1 MRKKYHFLHLCHYKV
16 YKKGAAM
23 NLVSYYYFVEAAK
36 DLHITNTA
44 KRLFISQQNLS
55 IHIQKLEHYYGVEL
69 FNRKPKLSLTYAGEK
84 LLETAEKILEENAN
98 IINQLAEISDKGVGV
113 LRVGI
118 PAYRAQV
125 CLPLILPL
133 FYQKWPNINIQLTEM
148 QSANMEEMV
157 AEGQLDIFIGIKNSE
172 DSPLKVTPLLSD
184 HTYLVVSESLMRKYY
199 GNTAEHLI
207 QAAKNGADLKD
218 FSKLPFMLVKPP
230 NRLRKTT
237 DECFNTAGYKPHV
250 FIESSNTELLISLY
264 PKDFAAFF
272 VTEMRLP
279 LLEGVLN
286 GSYCFPLMTNGS
298 LVEHRLV
305 IAHRPEKYL
314 TQYVKDFI
322 QIAIQVLQE
331 IEQSRREAIP
341 QL

>member
-1 MRKKYHFLHLCHYKV
+1 MEVFLL
-16 YKKGAAM
+16 

-55 IHIQKLEHYYGVEL
+55 NHIQKLEQHYGVEL
-69 FNRKPKLSLTYAGEK
+69 FNRKPKLTLTFAGEK
-84 LLETAEKILEENAN
+84 LLEAAERILNEDADV
-98 IINQLAEISDKGVGV
+98 INQFAEISEKGVGV

-125 CLPLILPL
+125 CLPLILPI
-133 FYQKWPNINIQLTEM
+133 FYQKWPNIKIQLTET

-157 AEGQLDIFIGIKNSE
+157 AEGLLDVFVGIKNAD
-172 DSPLKVTPLLSD
+172 DSALEITPLLND
-184 HTYLVVSESLMRKYY
+184 HTYLMVSDSLLHKYY
-199 GNTAEHLI
+199 GNR
-207 QAAKNGADLKD
+207 AAALKQEALNGTDLKA
-218 FSKLPFMLVKPP
+218 FSELPYMLVKPP

-237 DECFNTAGYKPHV
+237 DECFNAAGYKPNV

-279 LLEGVLN
+279 LLEGIMK
-286 GSYCFPLMTNGS
+286 SSSCFPLMSGGD
-298 LVEHRLV
+298 LILHRLV
-305 IAHRPEKYL
+305 IAHRAEKYL

-322 QIAIQVLQE
+322 KISIEILQE
-331 IEQSRREAIP
+331 IEISRQKVRGKIVRDGSF
-341 QL
+341 

>member
-1 MRKKYHFLHLCHYKV
+1 
-16 YKKGAAM
+16 M

-55 IHIQKLEHYYGVEL
+55 IHIQKLEQYYGVEL

-84 LLETAEKILEENAN
+84 LLETADKILNENSN
-98 IINQLAEISDKGVGV
+98 IINQFAEISEKGVGV

-118 PAYRAQV
+118 PAYRAQF

-133 FYQKWPNINIQLTEM
+133 FYQKWPNINIQLTET

-157 AEGQLDIFIGIKNSE
+157 ADGQLDVFIGIKNMDDTILE
-172 DSPLKVTPLLSD
+172 ITPLLND
-184 HTYLVVSESLMRKYY
+184 HTYLVVSDSLLNKYY
-199 GNTAEHLI
+199 GNTANQLKQE
-207 QAAKNGADLKD
+207 AKNGADLKK
-218 FSKLPFMLVKPP
+218 FSKLPYMLVKLP

-237 DECFNTAGYKPHV
+237 DECFNAAGFKPNV

-279 LLEGVLN
+279 LLGDVLSN
-286 GSYCFPLMTNGS
+286 SNCFPIMSDGL
-298 LVEHRLV
+298 LVQHRLV
-305 IAHRPEKYL
+305 IAHRNKKYL
-314 TQYVKDFI
+314 TQYTKDFI
-322 QIAIQVLQE
+322 QISIEVLQE
-331 IEQSRREAIP
+331 IDKSRR
-341 QL
+341 